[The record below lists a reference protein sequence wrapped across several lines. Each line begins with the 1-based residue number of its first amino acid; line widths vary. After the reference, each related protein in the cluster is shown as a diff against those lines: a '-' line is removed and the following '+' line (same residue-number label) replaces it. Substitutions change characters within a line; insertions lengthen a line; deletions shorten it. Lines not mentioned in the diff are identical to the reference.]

1 MHYFIVIL
9 SLLIGLNLFSQ
20 KSDVSIYDSNK
31 KIKEET
37 SNSKLETK
45 KIADEY
51 WLELIQNGHLCA
63 SIDSIVLAD
72 SLHHK
77 IYIYRGEKYSIDKV
91 ITNIPSTIKSQIG
104 FKENYLVDK
113 KISKDKLKRLIEN
126 TLTYCN
132 NNGHPFAFIKLDQ
145 TKIHNQSISLDLNLT
160 LGPLVTI
167 DSIILN
173 PEIID
178 QKKTIQQIINIKN
191 GDVFNQNLINEIS
204 TRIKE
209 TPYMMEINTPEY
221 EFINNKVSLFINA
234 KNRPANFI
242 NGILGVQP
250 QNDGSIDI
258 TGDANVKFINGLKK
272 GETISLKWRKMY
284 AQSQSLNSIIELPY
298 LLNSSFGL
306 FNNLD
311 MLKKDSTFFNISN
324 KIGSTY
330 SFTEKSKLGLYY
342 LFSRSNLL
350 TTVNDINF
358 NSTAINSFGIV
369 YKLDKL
375 DYKFNPRKG
384 FFSSGDLQFGFKN
397 ISSASDTLIEKNNSS
412 NYQFDLTLA
421 SYIPIRNKSTIKFA
435 CNFGSII
442 NPILYENE
450 LYRIGGLNLLRGFDE
465 ESLWASSYLIG
476 SIEYRLILEQNSN
489 LFVFFD
495 GGWIEKKLTHEYI
508 NDIPYGFGAG
518 INFET
523 KPGIFSISYALGSQ
537 QNNPILFKTAKIHFG
552 FVNFF

>member
-20 KSDVSIYDSNK
+20 KSEVSIYDSNK
-31 KIKEET
+31 KIKEEI
-37 SNSKLETK
+37 SNSILETK
-45 KIADEY
+45 KIADKY

-77 IYIYRGEKYSIDKV
+77 IYIYRGDKYSIDKV

-113 KISKDKLKRLIEN
+113 KISTDKLKRLIEN

-298 LLNSSFGL
+298 LLNSSFGF

-421 SYIPIRNKSTIKFA
+421 SYIPIRNKSTIKLA

>member
-1 MHYFIVIL
+1 M
-9 SLLIGLNLFSQ
+9 
-20 KSDVSIYDSNK
+20 
-31 KIKEET
+31 
-37 SNSKLETK
+37 
-45 KIADEY
+45 
-51 WLELIQNGHLCA
+51 
-63 SIDSIVLAD
+63 
-72 SLHHK
+72 
-77 IYIYRGEKYSIDKV
+77 
-91 ITNIPSTIKSQIG
+91 
-104 FKENYLVDK
+104 
-113 KISKDKLKRLIEN
+113 
-126 TLTYCN
+126 
-132 NNGHPFAFIKLDQ
+132 
-145 TKIHNQSISLDLNLT
+145 
-160 LGPLVTI
+160 
-167 DSIILN
+167 
-173 PEIID
+173 
-178 QKKTIQQIINIKN
+178 
-191 GDVFNQNLINEIS
+191 
-204 TRIKE
+204 
-209 TPYMMEINTPEY
+209 
-221 EFINNKVSLFINA
+221 
-234 KNRPANFI
+234 
-242 NGILGVQP
+242 
-250 QNDGSIDI
+250 
-258 TGDANVKFINGLKK
+258 
-272 GETISLKWRKMY
+272 
-284 AQSQSLNSIIELPY
+284 
-298 LLNSSFGL
+298 
-306 FNNLD
+306 
-311 MLKKDSTFFNISN
+311 
-324 KIGSTY
+324 
-330 SFTEKSKLGLYY
+330 YY

-350 TTVNDINF
+350 TTINDINF

-421 SYIPIRNKSTIKFA
+421 SYIPIRNKSTIKLA

>member
-20 KSDVSIYDSNK
+20 KSEVSIYDSNK

-77 IYIYRGEKYSIDKV
+77 IYIYRGKKYSIDKV

-113 KISKDKLKRLIEN
+113 KISTDKLKRLIEN

-298 LLNSSFGL
+298 LLNSSFGF

-350 TTVNDINF
+350 TTINDINF

-397 ISSASDTLIEKNNSS
+397 ISSASDTLTEKNNSS

-421 SYIPIRNKSTIKFA
+421 SYIPIRNKSTIKLA

>member
-20 KSDVSIYDSNK
+20 KSEVSIYDSNK
-31 KIKEET
+31 KIKEEI
-37 SNSKLETK
+37 SNSILETK
-45 KIADEY
+45 KIADKY

-77 IYIYRGEKYSIDKV
+77 IYIYRGDKYSIDKV

-113 KISKDKLKRLIEN
+113 KISTDKLKRLIEN

-298 LLNSSFGL
+298 LLNSSFGF

-350 TTVNDINF
+350 TTLNDINF

-421 SYIPIRNKSTIKFA
+421 SYIPIRNKSTIKLA

>member
-20 KSDVSIYDSNK
+20 KSEVSIYDSNK

-77 IYIYRGEKYSIDKV
+77 IYIYRGEKYSVDKV

-113 KISKDKLKRLIEN
+113 KISTVKLKRLIEN

-311 MLKKDSTFFNISN
+311 MLKKIAHS
-324 KIGSTY
+324 
-330 SFTEKSKLGLYY
+330 
-342 LFSRSNLL
+342 
-350 TTVNDINF
+350 
-358 NSTAINSFGIV
+358 
-369 YKLDKL
+369 
-375 DYKFNPRKG
+375 
-384 FFSSGDLQFGFKN
+384 
-397 ISSASDTLIEKNNSS
+397 
-412 NYQFDLTLA
+412 
-421 SYIPIRNKSTIKFA
+421 
-435 CNFGSII
+435 
-442 NPILYENE
+442 
-450 LYRIGGLNLLRGFDE
+450 
-465 ESLWASSYLIG
+465 
-476 SIEYRLILEQNSN
+476 LILATKLAPPIHLQKNQN
-489 LFVFFD
+489 
-495 GGWIEKKLTHEYI
+495 
-508 NDIPYGFGAG
+508 
-518 INFET
+518 
-523 KPGIFSISYALGSQ
+523 
-537 QNNPILFKTAKIHFG
+537 
-552 FVNFF
+552 

>member
-20 KSDVSIYDSNK
+20 KSEVSIYDSNK

-104 FKENYLVDK
+104 FKENYLVNK
-113 KISKDKLKRLIEN
+113 KISTVKLKRLIEN

-173 PEIID
+173 SEIID

-421 SYIPIRNKSTIKFA
+421 SYIPIRNKSTIKLA

>member
-20 KSDVSIYDSNK
+20 KSEVSIYDSNK

-77 IYIYRGEKYSIDKV
+77 IYIYRGEKYSVDKV

-104 FKENYLVDK
+104 FKENYLVNK
-113 KISKDKLKRLIEN
+113 KISTVKLKRLIEN

-242 NGILGVQP
+242 NGILGIQP

-350 TTVNDINF
+350 TTINDINF

-421 SYIPIRNKSTIKFA
+421 SYIPIRNKSTI
-435 CNFGSII
+435 NS
-442 NPILYENE
+442 PVT
-450 LYRIGGLNLLRGFDE
+450 
-465 ESLWASSYLIG
+465 
-476 SIEYRLILEQNSN
+476 LE
-489 LFVFFD
+489 
-495 GGWIEKKLTHEYI
+495 
-508 NDIPYGFGAG
+508 
-518 INFET
+518 
-523 KPGIFSISYALGSQ
+523 AL
-537 QNNPILFKTAKIHFG
+537 
-552 FVNFF
+552 

>member
-20 KSDVSIYDSNK
+20 KSEVSIYDSNK

-77 IYIYRGEKYSIDKV
+77 IYIYRGKKYSIDKV

-113 KISKDKLKRLIEN
+113 KISTDKLKRLIEN

-209 TPYMMEINTPEY
+209 TPYMMEINNPEY

-284 AQSQSLNSIIELPY
+284 VQSQSLNSIIELPY

-342 LFSRSNLL
+342 LFSRSYLL
-350 TTVNDINF
+350 TTINDINF

-397 ISSASDTLIEKNNSS
+397 ISSLSDTLIEKNNSS

-421 SYIPIRNKSTIKFA
+421 SYIPIRNKSTIKLA

>member
-20 KSDVSIYDSNK
+20 KSEVSIYDSNK

-104 FKENYLVDK
+104 FKENYLVNK
-113 KISKDKLKRLIEN
+113 KISTVKLKRLIEN

-350 TTVNDINF
+350 TTINDINF

-397 ISSASDTLIEKNNSS
+397 ISSASDTLTEKNNSS
-412 NYQFDLTLA
+412 NYQFDFTLA
-421 SYIPIRNKSTIKFA
+421 SYIPIRNKSTIKLA

>member
-20 KSDVSIYDSNK
+20 KSEVSIYDSNK

-77 IYIYRGEKYSIDKV
+77 IYIYRGKKYSIDKV

-113 KISKDKLKRLIEN
+113 KISTDKLKRLIEN

-350 TTVNDINF
+350 TTINDINF

-397 ISSASDTLIEKNNSS
+397 ISSASDTLTEKNNSS

-421 SYIPIRNKSTIKFA
+421 SYIPIRNKSTIKLA

-552 FVNFF
+552 FLNFF

>member
-20 KSDVSIYDSNK
+20 KSEVSIYDSNK

-77 IYIYRGEKYSIDKV
+77 IYIYRGEKYSVDKV

-113 KISKDKLKRLIEN
+113 KISTVKLKRLIEN

-242 NGILGVQP
+242 NGILGIQP

-350 TTVNDINF
+350 TTINDINF

-421 SYIPIRNKSTIKFA
+421 SYIPIRNKSTIKLA

>member
-20 KSDVSIYDSNK
+20 KSEVSIYDSNK

-77 IYIYRGEKYSIDKV
+77 IYIYRGKKYSIDKV

-104 FKENYLVDK
+104 FKENYLVNK
-113 KISKDKLKRLIEN
+113 KISTVKLKRLIEN

-284 AQSQSLNSIIELPY
+284 AQSQSLNSMIELPY
-298 LLNSSFGL
+298 LLNSSFGF

-324 KIGSTY
+324 KIGSAY

-350 TTVNDINF
+350 TTINDINF

-421 SYIPIRNKSTIKFA
+421 SYIPIRNKSTIKLA

>member
-20 KSDVSIYDSNK
+20 KSEVSIYDSNK

-77 IYIYRGEKYSIDKV
+77 IYIYRGEKYSVDKV

-104 FKENYLVDK
+104 FKENYLLDK
-113 KISKDKLKRLIEN
+113 KISTGKLKRLIEN

-145 TKIHNQSISLDLNLT
+145 TKIHNQSISIDLNLT

-421 SYIPIRNKSTIKFA
+421 SYIPIRNKSTIKLA

-523 KPGIFSISYALGSQ
+523 KTGIFSISYALGSQ

>member
-20 KSDVSIYDSNK
+20 KSEVSIYDSNK

-104 FKENYLVDK
+104 FKENYLVNK
-113 KISKDKLKRLIEN
+113 KISTVKLKRLIEN

>member
-104 FKENYLVDK
+104 FKENYLVNK
-113 KISKDKLKRLIEN
+113 KISTVKLKRLIEN

-191 GDVFNQNLINEIS
+191 GVVFNENRINEIS

-284 AQSQSLNSIIELPY
+284 AQSQSLNSIMELPY

-412 NYQFDLTLA
+412 NYQFDITLA
-421 SYIPIRNKSTIKFA
+421 SYIPIRNKSTIKLA